1 MPSDLAF
8 CKDDLT
14 RVLNLAPSEA
24 PRRRKR
30 GRRRRVGREFAWLVC
45 GIPLFIALGLRGEA
59 AEAAVTKDQIKI
71 YAYYQ
76 FKELKQY
83 RCYHNLISKE
93 SSWNYKARN
102 GSHYGL
108 AQMRNKLM
116 KYKSPFQQ
124 IDYSLKYIKHRY
136 GITAIGDADACMA
149 WSYFQIKGWH

>member
-14 RVLNLAPSEA
+14 RAVYSAQREA
-24 PRRRKR
+24 SRRRKR
-30 GRRRRVGREFAWLVC
+30 GRQRRFGREFAVLVC

-76 FKELKQY
+76 FKELKQF

-93 SSWNYKARN
+93 SNWNYKARN

-116 KYKSPFQQ
+116 KYKSPTEQ